1 MEEERINIMKKRALL
16 IALGL
21 SIALVA
27 GGCGKKDTEGLD
39 NTATEDNDSKDSAD
53 STEDNNTPDFT
64 LPEKGEYDVSEYI
77 KLGQYKGIEVK
88 VEKLEVTEE
97 DIEEAIQS
105 DLQYFSKTEEVTG
118 RPVEDGDIVNID
130 FEGFLDGE
138 AFDGGSATGSDLT
151 IGSNAF
157 IDGFEEQLIGA
168 NIGEEV
174 ELNLSFPENYGK
186 EELNGQPVVFKV
198 VVNSIKVNVLPELN
212 DDFVKEKFELETV
225 EEYKESIREEIQ
237 AYYEEEMFA
246 IKINNI
252 MNTILDNS
260 EIMGYPQTLIDYY
273 IAEVNLSLEQ
283 NASLYGVDKET
294 LLAAYNITQED
305 FDADAKI
312 YAETMAKQEIT
323 LKAIIES
330 ENMDLS
336 EEEFNEKVSQLALES
351 GFSSSEELLKVAGEE
366 EVKEILLYKKVME
379 FIAEEAIEL

>member
-1 MEEERINIMKKRALL
+1 
-16 IALGL
+16 
-21 SIALVA
+21 
-27 GGCGKKDTEGLD
+27 
-39 NTATEDNDSKDSAD
+39 
-53 STEDNNTPDFT
+53 
-64 LPEKGEYDVSEYI
+64 
-77 KLGQYKGIEVK
+77 
-88 VEKLEVTEE
+88 
-97 DIEEAIQS
+97 
-105 DLQYFSKTEEVTG
+105 
-118 RPVEDGDIVNID
+118 
-130 FEGFLDGE
+130 
-138 AFDGGSATGSDLT
+138 
-151 IGSNAF
+151 
-157 IDGFEEQLIGA
+157 
-168 NIGEEV
+168 
-174 ELNLSFPENYGK
+174 
-186 EELNGQPVVFKV
+186 
-198 VVNSIKVNVLPELN
+198 
-212 DDFVKEKFELETV
+212 
-225 EEYKESIREEIQ
+225 
-237 AYYEEEMFA
+237 MFA

-283 NASLYGVDKET
+283 NASLYGMDKEK